1 MVLTFLPG
9 LTKKCGSYNIVSKPS
24 PLEDPMATKQQN
36 ERPFRHQGPNGSELR
51 AERCD
56 FIGVTTLTI
65 PRRLSKKELAQDV
78 AAIIGYHAAIIFPEF
93 PPGTPF
99 SGYDSVLQNLTI
111 VEI

>member
-1 MVLTFLPG
+1 
-9 LTKKCGSYNIVSKPS
+9 
-24 PLEDPMATKQQN
+24 MATKPQN
-36 ERPFRHQGPNGSELR
+36 ERPFRHQGPHGSELS

-56 FIGVTTLTI
+56 FKGVTTLAT
-65 PRRLSKKELAQDV
+65 PRHLSRKQFAQDV

-93 PPGTPF
+93 PAGTPF